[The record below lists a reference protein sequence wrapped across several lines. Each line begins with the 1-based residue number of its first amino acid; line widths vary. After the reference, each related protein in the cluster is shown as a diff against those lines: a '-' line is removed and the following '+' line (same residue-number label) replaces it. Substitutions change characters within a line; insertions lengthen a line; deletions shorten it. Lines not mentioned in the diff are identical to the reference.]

1 MQHFSGQKT
10 HMSQWYETA
19 AKATKSI
26 ITDVYYIGQ
35 WCFMKK
41 TSFSPLQCEWEAG
54 FGKLLALT
62 ECVAFLL
69 SGIKIN

>member
-35 WCFMKK
+35 
-41 TSFSPLQCEWEAG
+41 
-54 FGKLLALT
+54 
-62 ECVAFLL
+62 
-69 SGIKIN
+69 

>member
-1 MQHFSGQKT
+1 MPVEIAFILCCSFIYLFFWTKKFSLKMQHFSGQKT

-35 WCFMKK
+35 
-41 TSFSPLQCEWEAG
+41 
-54 FGKLLALT
+54 
-62 ECVAFLL
+62 
-69 SGIKIN
+69 